1 MEGLSVLE
9 EVRVSGSSATV
20 STVGEGLIPGGE
32 RWCCTW
38 WRWGGEGVML
48 PQLAPGVR
56 RGETDTQRGRA
67 LLPGAQGWGLRLL
80 LPTGNFYVGN
90 FCQFP

>member
-1 MEGLSVLE
+1 MALHLVEAG
-9 EVRVSGSSATV
+9 
-20 STVGEGLIPGGE
+20 
-32 RWCCTW
+32 
-38 WRWGGEGVML
+38 WGGGDAA
-48 PQLAPGVR
+48 PAGPAPGVR

-67 LLPGAQGWGLRLL
+67 LLPGAQGWGPRLL